1 MIQKIKDFL
10 KISAERGMNL
20 PMAYDAAKGGPSITL
35 LIFYIAMI
43 MTAGSLTAFHF
54 LPDTLL
60 QPALL
65 TLTFLA
71 MAFVFYRLR
80 NLDKVKLDLDDRS
93 IELDGGGEDET
104 GNTGASSTTSGSEG
118 TKPQGE

>member
-1 MIQKIKDFL
+1 MLERIKKFFEFSSKEGL
-10 KISAERGMNL
+10 HL
-20 PMAYDAAKGGPSITL
+20 PMAHDATKGKPSITL

-43 MTAGSLTAFHF
+43 MTAISLTAFHF
-54 LPDTLL
+54 LPDKLL

-80 NLDKVKLDLDDRS
+80 NLDKVKLDLDDKS
-93 IELDGGGEDET
+93 IELDGGDNGSDGEGT
-104 GNTGASSTTSGSEG
+104 TTSGGESS
-118 TKPQGE
+118 KPQGE